1 MFHAKI
7 KMSKFRVK
15 IAFFGYFWVEFEK
28 SHYHVWNHPRFF
40 LRESFVRN
48 WKSFNLRIKL
58 PYLSIFRLKFEKEA
72 IVTFEAT
79 SDFSKRESFV
89 QIWGQYCFIW
99 VFWAAISKNY
109 SHIWNQSPQICLIAE
124 FSAKIKILEFGIK
137 KVLSKYLGQQF

>member
-7 KMSKFRVK
+7 KMSKFRVN

-89 QIWGQYCFIW
+89 QNSKSLNLGPILFYLSVLGRNFKKLFSYLKSKPSNLSDCRIFRKNKNSWIWDQK
-99 VFWAAISKNY
+99 S
-109 SHIWNQSPQICLIAE
+109 LI
-124 FSAKIKILEFGIK
+124 
-137 KVLSKYLGQQF
+137 